1 MSDDVCIRDKN
12 CNSFWRDSKK
22 DVRPYLGE
30 RTMSMQICPLWVQKS
45 IMLVLVN
52 GTDLDG
58 VISDLQIPNA
68 LPLRWKDSV

>member
-1 MSDDVCIRDKN
+1 
-12 CNSFWRDSKK
+12 
-22 DVRPYLGE
+22 
-30 RTMSMQICPLWVQKS
+30 MSMQICPLWVQKS